1 LKPGQESKVQIITVD
16 PMERKIGLS
25 IKGANRATEMADA
38 QGYAPGTTGGAT
50 LGDVMRAKLA
60 GAGEASDNKKKKGGK
75 AGKKARPADD
85 GDWEA
90 E

>member
-1 LKPGQESKVQIITVD
+1 
-16 PMERKIGLS
+16 MERKIGLS
-25 IKGANRATEMADA
+25 IKGANRSAELSEV

-60 GAGEASDNKKKKGGK
+60 GAGEAADNKKKKGK
-75 AGKKARPADD
+75 SGKKQRPASDD